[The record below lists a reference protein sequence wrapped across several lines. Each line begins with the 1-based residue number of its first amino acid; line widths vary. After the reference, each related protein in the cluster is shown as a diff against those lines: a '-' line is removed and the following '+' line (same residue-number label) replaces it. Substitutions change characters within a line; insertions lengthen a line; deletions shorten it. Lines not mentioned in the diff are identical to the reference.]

1 MAELI
6 VKDNALIEASYT
18 LGLAEQR
25 LILLAIVEAR
35 NTGHGIDHSSLLR
48 VHAQA
53 YADQF
58 GVEKNNAYEI
68 IKDAS
73 RGIFD
78 RYVTYHDK
86 NPKNGNDRSFHCRW
100 VDKVGYEK
108 DSGTVYLRFTADVVP
123 LITRLEKQF
132 TSYELE
138 QVSQL
143 DSSYAVRLYEMLM
156 QWKSIGK
163 TPVYELWHF
172 RQQLGVEDS
181 KYKTMSNFKKHV
193 LDFAIEQIK
202 QHTDIIADYE
212 QIKTG
217 RSITGFKFNFKFKNK
232 PKKDLAVSRDE
243 NTFDMFTI
251 EGLNDNQLGRI
262 ARNPKF
268 VADYNDLVSS
278 TSPAGQ
284 DMKAWEFEMIN
295 RLKKDAS
302 QFKKRPIRE
311 YLDY

>member
-1 MAELI
+1 MSELI

-25 LILLAIVEAR
+25 LILLAIAEAR
-35 NTGHGIDHSSLLR
+35 NTGHGIDHNSLLR
-48 VHAQA
+48 VHAHA
-53 YADQF
+53 YSEQF
-58 GVEKNNAYEI
+58 GVDKNNSYEV

-73 RGIFD
+73 KGLFD

-86 NPKNGNDRSFHCRW
+86 NPKNGNNRSFHCRW

-138 QVSQL
+138 QVSKL
-143 DSSYAVRLYEMLM
+143 DSGYAVRLYEMLM
-156 QWKSIGK
+156 QWKSVGK
-163 TPVYELWHF
+163 TPVCELWHF
-172 RQQLGVEDS
+172 RQQLGVEDT

-193 LDFAIEQIK
+193 LDFAIEQIN
-202 QHTDIIADYE
+202 QHTDIVADYE

-217 RSITGFKFNFKFKNK
+217 RSITGFRFKFKFK
-232 PKKDLAVSRDE
+232 AVPKINLSTNRDDK
-243 NTFDMFTI
+243 TIDMFTVD
-251 EGLNDNQLGRI
+251 GLNDSQLGRI
-262 ARNPKF
+262 ARNPRF
-268 VADYNDLVSS
+268 IADYNHLVSS

-284 DMKAWEFEMIN
+284 DTKEWESEMIN

-302 QFKKRPIRE
+302 QFKKSPIRD